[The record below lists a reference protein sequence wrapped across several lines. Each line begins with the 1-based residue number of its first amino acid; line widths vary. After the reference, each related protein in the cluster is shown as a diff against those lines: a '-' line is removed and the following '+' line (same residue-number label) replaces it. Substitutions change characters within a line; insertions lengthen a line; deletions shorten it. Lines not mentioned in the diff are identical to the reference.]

1 VTPFVVDAS
10 VAVKWVLPEDDSE
23 LAEDLVTSG
32 APLHA
37 PAFIFVEIAN
47 VLWKRMR
54 ADGLGEA
61 EATDLMARL
70 RRAPLIVWQGE
81 EPLPATLSLA
91 KALDHAVYD
100 CAYLALALQLNAI
113 YVTADR
119 RFWRKARAEPAL
131 AAHVQRLGDVV
142 VRRT

>member
-1 VTPFVVDAS
+1 
-10 VAVKWVLPEDDSE
+10 
-23 LAEDLVTSG
+23 
-32 APLHA
+32 
-37 PAFIFVEIAN
+37 
-47 VLWKRMR
+47 
-54 ADGLGEA
+54 
-61 EATDLMARL
+61 MARL